1 MKQFVILS
9 TDYNPDYLF
18 YAPITAYIWKH
29 FGFEPIILSVYDA
42 DSEELFRKYGE
53 LVDKTCKE
61 QGIHH
66 IETYFNSKGLRFETP
81 TIVQCLRLWGYLNP
95 NINTNDY
102 VILGDI
108 DMIPLNSFLNRD
120 FDKVNS
126 FGFDLTDRTQ
136 IPMCYVGMQ
145 KQKWLEVVPS
155 IPSIYSYPNCLNKM
169 QDFPQ
174 SRSVHF
180 EDYWFTD
187 QIMLTKFLQDYGFDK
202 INFIDRGKEPNGYAR
217 LRVDRGNW
225 QWQEG
230 VEYMDAHLPRNPL
243 QNFNLVF
250 DLIKSKINT
259 NIEWTTQYTKD
270 FLRLAE

>member
-18 YAPITAYIWKH
+18 YTPITAAIWKH
-29 FGFEPIILSVYDA
+29 FGFEPIIISVYDSDSVHLFEKYA
-42 DSEELFRKYGE
+42 DLVHETCRK
-53 LVDKTCKE
+53 
-61 QGIHH
+61 QGIYN
-66 IETYFNSKGLRFETP
+66 IETYFNSKGLRFSTP
-81 TIVQCLRLWGYLNP
+81 TIVQSIRLWGFLSP
-95 NINTNDY
+95 RINAEDY
-102 VILGDI
+102 VVLGDI

-136 IPMCYVGMQ
+136 IPICYVGMQ
-145 KQKWLEVVPS
+145 KKKWMEIVPNIS
-155 IPSIYSYPNCLNKM
+155 TLQCYPNCLNKM

-187 QIMLTKFLQDYGFDK
+187 QIMLTKFMQDYGFDK
-202 INFIDRGKEPNGYAR
+202 INFVDRGKEPNGFAR

-225 QWQEG
+225 GWQEG

-243 QNFNLVF
+243 ENFELVY

-259 NIEWTTQYTKD
+259 DIEWINQYTKE
-270 FLRLAE
+270 FRQLAE